1 MIDQLLTNQQKS
13 KIIEIIKSQC
23 RRFQS
28 IEKQYDDLFYEP
40 YSNMRHK
47 HSVTAAIISGFA
59 PGKFQ
64 IEGITSK
71 DLNYGLQ
78 DKLVQ
83 PELSCE
89 KGVFH
94 IYSDGSD
101 LKGRKI
107 FERCKEMNDSIESSP
122 VFFLLIVSVTKDGQ
136 LNKIEICLPDKEACI
151 VERIN
156 IYVKEKIVAIPA

>member
-1 MIDQLLTNQQKS
+1 
-13 KIIEIIKSQC
+13 
-23 RRFQS
+23 
-28 IEKQYDDLFYEP
+28 
-40 YSNMRHK
+40 MRHK
-47 HSVTAAIISGFA
+47 HSVTTAIISGFA

-71 DLNYGLQ
+71 DLNYGLR

-107 FERCKEMNDSIESSP
+107 FERCKEMNDSIESPP

-156 IYVKEKIVAIPA
+156 IYVKEKIVAILDIETYHGLTTSKPLQLRCFQGG